1 MGKRFRENIV
11 AYIFLAPFLA
21 VFFVFLAYPI
31 GYSIWISLH
40 KTTIFTS
47 WLQPF
52 DDMKWC
58 AFQNYT
64 QQLADPNLWW
74 SLFFTLIYGVLTIP
88 TGIFF
93 SLFLATLLNNKLK
106 GAAFF
111 RSAFFLPNVLDVFV
125 IGITWLL
132 IFDPNYGL
140 LNAALNKIGVGP
152 LITGGLLGNP
162 YTCLPAI
169 ALAMVLKGAGF
180 GMILFLTAMSN
191 ISPSVYEAADID
203 GANWWQKFRY
213 ITIPLVRPIILF
225 MVIMGTISCLTAFT
239 EVYAMT
245 INTGGPTIQ
254 VPASPFDVSFQ
265 SQTST
270 VEIPATEPGKQP
282 QAQKKIE
289 FNLQLSHSDRSLR
302 AANLVGYYLYR
313 SFYEE
318 AMYGK
323 AAALSFILLGVA
335 LIISWINNK
344 IIMPNKNKAA

>member
-1 MGKRFRENIV
+1 MSKRTRENLV
-11 AYIFLAPFLA
+11 AYLFIAPFLL
-21 VFFVFLAYPI
+21 VFLIFLAYPI
-31 GYSIWISLH
+31 AYSAWISLH

-47 WLQPF
+47 WLEPF

-58 AFQNYT
+58 GLQNYT
-64 QQLADPNLWW
+64 QQLSDPNLWW
-74 SLFFTLIYGVLTIP
+74 SLLFTLIYGILTIP

-93 SLFLATLLNNKLK
+93 SLFLATLLNNKLR
-106 GAAFF
+106 GSSFF

-140 LNAALNKIGVGP
+140 LNALLNKIGIGP

-180 GMILFLTAMSN
+180 GMVLFLTAMSN
-191 ISPSVYEAADID
+191 ISPAVYEAANID
-203 GANWWQKFRY
+203 GANYWQKFRY

-225 MVIMGTISCLTAFT
+225 MVITGTVTCLTAFT

-254 VPASPFDVSFQ
+254 VPVPPFSLDLKTEQTKLEPTTKLGKISQIQKRSDVS
-265 SQTST
+265 
-270 VEIPATEPGKQP
+270 
-282 QAQKKIE
+282 
-289 FNLQLSHSDRSLR
+289 LQLTHSDRSLR
-302 AANLVGYYLYR
+302 AANLVGYNLYMTF
-313 SFYEE
+313 SE
-318 AMYGK
+318 AMYGR
-323 AAALSFILLGVA
+323 AAALSFILLAVA
-335 LIISWINNK
+335 SIVSWINNK
-344 IIMPNKNKAA
+344 IIMPNKAAGKS